1 MMKQATIIFLFLILY
16 GPGIGVLAQTDV
28 ESLLRRAYDL
38 DMTDP
43 GEAIKCAQQAYQ
55 IGQEKDDPVICSRAL
70 SSYAW
75 VVMLEGDFELSLSLY
90 FNALNYCSDDS
101 LRMRAHIYNSI
112 GWVYTKLN
120 YKNKANDYIDRS
132 LKIYRQLSD
141 LSGIAT
147 SYNNKGLVYYYDQE
161 YNKADH
167 YFHLALDISRK
178 LGDQRYIAGIINNL
192 CMSPGNSETKIK
204 LIQESIDINLSLNA
218 IWSVAEN
225 YNNLAKQYY
234 YLHKYNDSFLALDI
248 AKEYAQ
254 KVRAKD
260 LLGENYLQRS
270 LVYAAQK
277 DYPLAYSWLQKQIE
291 VSKEIQSEKNIREV
305 ERKISNQQLLRLKQE
320 YELQQKEHDLAIL
333 RRNWA
338 ITIIGMLL
346 CMLLLFMRF
355 RWFKKKKELELIA
368 RQYELEQSQRKVMEL
383 EIKEKEE
390 TIGNIDN
397 ELHAAKE
404 KLGYMLLF
412 VRSRN
417 ELLEKI
423 RNMIRNA
430 YKMEPAEQL
439 TYLKKINT
447 FIAQYQIEEQK
458 DELSVHI
465 EEQNNAFSKRLQERY
480 PDITPNEKNLSVLLR
495 MNLSSK
501 EIALITGNS
510 VKTISMGRHRLRKHL
525 ELGSEEDIIA
535 FLQRI

>member
-1 MMKQATIIFLFLILY
+1 MKQATILFLFLILC
-16 GPGIGVLAQTDV
+16 GSGIAALAQSEV
-28 ESLLRRAYDL
+28 ESLLKKAYDL
-38 DMTDP
+38 DMTNPD
-43 GEAIKCAQQAYQ
+43 EAIKCARQAYQ
-55 IGQEKDDPVICSRAL
+55 IGQEKNDPVICSRAL
-70 SSYAW
+70 NSYAW
-75 VVMLEGDFELSLSLY
+75 VVMLEGDYELSLSLY
-90 FNALNYCSDDS
+90 FNALSYCPEDS
-101 LRMRAHIYNSI
+101 LSIKAHIYSSI
-112 GWVYTKLN
+112 GWVYTKLDD
-120 YKNKANDYIDRS
+120 KEKANNYINKGLD
-132 LKIYRQLSD
+132 LFKKLSN

-147 SYNNKGLVYYYDQE
+147 SYNNKGLVYYYDRE
-161 YNKADH
+161 YDKADY
-167 YFHLALDISRK
+167 YFRLALDISRK
-178 LGDQRYIAGIINNL
+178 IGNQRYIAGIINNL
-192 CMSPGNSETKIK
+192 CMSPGDSQAKIR
-204 LIQESIDINLSLNA
+204 LIQESITINKSLDL
-218 IWSVAEN
+218 IWCVAEN

-234 YLHKYNDSFLALDI
+234 YLHHYSDALLALDM

-254 KVRAKD
+254 KVKAKD

-291 VSKEIQSEKNIREV
+291 ISREIQSEKSIREI
-305 ERKISNQQLLRLKQE
+305 ERKISNRELLRLKQE

-333 RRNWA
+333 RRNWT

-346 CMLLLFMRF
+346 CMLLFLICF
-355 RWFKKKKELELIA
+355 RWFKRKKELELIA

-412 VRSRN
+412 LRSRN

-423 RNMIRNA
+423 RNMIRAA
-430 YKMEPAEQL
+430 YKMEPTEQL

-447 FIAQYQIEEQK
+447 FIAQYQVEEQK

-465 EEQNNAFSKRLQERY
+465 EEQNSAFLKRLQERY

-501 EIALITGNS
+501 EMALITGNS
-510 VKTISMGRHRLRKHL
+510 IKTISMGRHRLRKHL
-525 ELGSEEDIIA
+525 ELGSEEDIA
-535 FLQRI
+535 TFLRRI